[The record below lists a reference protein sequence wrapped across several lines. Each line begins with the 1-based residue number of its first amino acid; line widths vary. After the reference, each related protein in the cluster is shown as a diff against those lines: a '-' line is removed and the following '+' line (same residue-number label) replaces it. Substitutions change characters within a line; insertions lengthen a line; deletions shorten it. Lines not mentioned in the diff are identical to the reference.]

1 MFYIG
6 SFFCHYNSPK
16 TRCIQRANIAPNEVE
31 LLLWLFLAYK
41 LLHTCRLFYWTV
53 FSLFVNGILLWDSV
67 NSSFLI
73 FADLP
78 KPRNTS
84 FVNFLRLKNLFSS
97 IIRIKAW
104 RSLLL
109 LSAVLFSCFFF
120 ALIGCFFKSKFL
132 KSFFIMRNLKHCIVE
147 EVS

>member
-1 MFYIG
+1 MSDQ
-6 SFFCHYNSPK
+6 SFIKSLKYFIIAWKLPFNVLHRFLFLSLQFTKDSMYTK
-16 TRCIQRANIAPNEVE
+16 ANIAPKEVE
-31 LLLWLFLAYK
+31 LLLWLFLACK
-41 LLHTCRLFYWTV
+41 LLHTCRLFYWIV

-84 FVNFLRLKNLFSS
+84 FANFLCLKNLFSS

-104 RSLLL
+104 KSLLL
-109 LSAVLFSCFFF
+109 LSAVLFSCFF
-120 ALIGCFFKSKFL
+120 CFNWMFL
-132 KSFFIMRNLKHCIVE
+132 
-147 EVS
+147 